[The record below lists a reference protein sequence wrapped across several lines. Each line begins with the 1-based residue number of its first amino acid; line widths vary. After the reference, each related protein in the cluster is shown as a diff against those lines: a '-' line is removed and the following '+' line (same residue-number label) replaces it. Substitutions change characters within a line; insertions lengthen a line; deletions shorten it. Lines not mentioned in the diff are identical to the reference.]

1 MEFGPQNNKTDDD
14 DGGGGKVREEA
25 WPYIGHVY

>member
-1 MEFGPQNNKTDDD
+1 MEIGPQNNKTDDD